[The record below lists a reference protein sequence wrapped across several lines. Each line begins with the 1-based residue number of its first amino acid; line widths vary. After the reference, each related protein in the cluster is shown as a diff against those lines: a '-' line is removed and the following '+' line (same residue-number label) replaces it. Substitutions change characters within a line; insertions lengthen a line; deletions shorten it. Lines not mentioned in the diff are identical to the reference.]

1 MGSGCRDSHCNRRL
15 SVHWDGGQA
24 HRRTTG
30 HPAQDTRP
38 WEQQLLRP
46 WVRRAS
52 VIGGFIKRLLMKVTH
67 STGGR
72 PWARG
77 CVSEKRLLLCVMR
90 DRANPLNQAELSL
103 NPLMMAVF
111 SLVRRTVPYKPLWC
125 GRGGDG
131 DEGRTERGCL
141 QMAFLGAETWG
152 TTPPGPW
159 LLLCNGWAG
168 TLCSPARSLG
178 RNWAGR
184 EAACGL
190 QSDPVTGC
198 WVTGPQHA
206 EHLPCAECRA
216 CTQGLSSGGPQQM
229 SMGLGEEGS
238 ENTRGLVRALPGV
251 DMAPMSH
258 LGRALLEFG
267 DPVSPGVWRSSLLG
281 VRRSSLMGSGCSML
295 WSHTQLVIPSPPPR
309 TLVLPI

>member
-1 MGSGCRDSHCNRRL
+1 M
-15 SVHWDGGQA
+15 HWDGGQA
-24 HRRTTG
+24 RRRTTG

-52 VIGGFIKRLLMKVTH
+52 VIGGFIKCLLMKVTH

-90 DRANPLNQAELSL
+90 DRANPLNRAELSL

-152 TTPPGPW
+152 PT
-159 LLLCNGWAG
+159 
-168 TLCSPARSLG
+168 SPLPVLG
-178 RNWAGR
+178 SFSAVAGR
-184 EAACGL
+184 A
-190 QSDPVTGC
+190 
-198 WVTGPQHA
+198 
-206 EHLPCAECRA
+206 PCA
-216 CTQGLSSGGPQQM
+216 P
-229 SMGLGEEGS
+229 
-238 ENTRGLVRALPGV
+238 LPGV
-251 DMAPMSH
+251 WAETG
-258 LGRALLEFG
+258 LAERQ
-267 DPVSPGVWRSSLLG
+267 PVVFR
-281 VRRSSLMGSGCSML
+281 MTL
-295 WSHTQLVIPSPPPR
+295 WLAIG
-309 TLVLPI
+309 